1 MRVMSETEG
10 TMSFQTKDNSGII
23 GPSTNPEPTDER
35 AAHDYSLR
43 ALSGRHA
50 AGFHRAAP
58 SVLPAAQHKVLM
70 ASGAGGD
77 ITTDRITFAGLA
89 KLADIPEC
97 SVLCVPG
104 GAGATEN
111 AIHDEEFLQELRRLA
126 ASAWFVT
133 SVCTGSLVLG
143 AAGLLKGKRA
153 ACHWAWRELLEP
165 FGAIPDVGRVVRD
178 GNIITGGGVTAGID
192 FALTVAAEL
201 GGSDVAK
208 AIQLGLEYAPSPP
221 FNAGRPEL
229 APPHILALV
238 QERMST
244 GAKHRREAVERAAH
258 RLLPA

>member
-1 MRVMSETEG
+1 MSEQ
-10 TMSFQTKDNSGII
+10 QTII
-23 GPSTNPEPTDER
+23 LFALFPGVTQLDFTGPHQVFSR
-35 AAHDYSLR
+35 
-43 ALSGRHA
+43 
-50 AGFHRAAP
+50 
-58 SVLPAAQHKVLM
+58 LPNTTVLM
-70 ASGAGGD
+70 ASRAGGD
-77 ITTDRITFAGLA
+77 ITTDGITFAGLA

-126 ASAWFVT
+126 AGAWFVT

-165 FGAIPDVGRVVRD
+165 FGAIPDDRRVVHD

-201 GGSDVAK
+201 AGPEVAQ

-229 APPHILALV
+229 ASPQILALV
-238 QERMST
+238 QKRMST
-244 GAKHRREAVERAAH
+244 GAKQRREAVERAAH
-258 RLLPA
+258 RLVPA